1 MCSTYEYSIY
11 KLLSLARK
19 FISAISNS
27 KMLLARNQTLISL
40 ASEGGTHRWNGSNA
54 HYIAE
59 LYCGGGVWRRMWL
72 CVYVWN
78 VVNHSQQTSTTYR
91 QKQQWCVILGWL
103 CMILSL
109 RTDVLACAYM
119 CIHYKNHKTKTTK
132 PTHSTHTHTHTTRI
146 VLWVPRDR
154 YICKRKQ
161 FNSNVINKR
170 KNPYFYT
177 YVVIDLQKW

>member
-1 MCSTYEYSIY
+1 MNLPTYLPTRMCSTYEYSIY

-40 ASEGGTHRWNGSNA
+40 ASEGGTHIDGTGRTRTTLLNYTAVAVCGS
-54 HYIAE
+54 E
-59 LYCGGGVWRRMWL
+59 CD
-72 CVYVWN
+72 CVYMCETWWTIRN
-78 VVNHSQQTSTTYR
+78 KHLRHTGH
-91 QKQQWCVILGWL
+91 KQQWCVILGWL

-132 PTHSTHTHTHTTRI
+132 PTQSTHTHHT
-146 VLWVPRDR
+146 
-154 YICKRKQ
+154 
-161 FNSNVINKR
+161 
-170 KNPYFYT
+170 
-177 YVVIDLQKW
+177 